1 MISSITNITTQPT
14 DTQNKDEQ
22 YKDFMSDTKHII
34 QGMKDFAKV
43 ITSHVPDV
51 EQHSK
56 QLLNKPKLKNTEL
69 LEAIS
74 HLEQKAYENMI
85 KKRLNS
91 DLDFKMM
98 IENMNNPLMWGL
110 SDVLKTSNIENII
123 ILLSKLKPELPQ
135 TYVNYNILQLV

>member
-1 MISSITNITTQPT
+1 MYLAKKKEVLLSQILL
-14 DTQNKDEQ
+14 QNPQINKVNRIDI
-22 YKDFMSDTKHII
+22 SDTKHII
-34 QGMKDFAKV
+34 QGIKDFAKV

-56 QLLNKPKLKNTEL
+56 QVLNKPKLKNTEK
-69 LEAIS
+69 LEAIN

-98 IENMNNPLMWGL
+98 IQNINNPLMWGL
-110 SDVLKTSNIENII
+110 SDSSKELKYRKYYGTTKQIKTRTPTNICQI
-123 ILLSKLKPELPQ
+123 
-135 TYVNYNILQLV
+135 